1 MDGLHISKEREEI
14 KNIIG
19 YMGDTPFLYG
29 KLNAFEFLNFVGS
42 FYSIPEKELTKRV
55 DILLDL
61 LGLKEKCYYLI
72 ETYSF
77 GMKRKLSFAASVI
90 HKPKVL
96 LLDEPLDGVDPESAF
111 VIKSI
116 LKSFTRNDGAVI
128 LATHVLEVAQKICT
142 RLGII
147 NRGEFIALG
156 TMEEIKKSSSFT
168 ELEDIFL
175 ELTGGERYREVLDY
189 LGKEENLY
197 NLF

>member
-1 MDGLHISKEREEI
+1 LQ
-14 KNIIG
+14 
-19 YMGDTPFLYG
+19 
-29 KLNAFEFLNFVGS
+29 
-42 FYSIPEKELTKRV
+42 
-55 DILLDL
+55 
-61 LGLKEKCYYLI
+61 
-72 ETYSF
+72 
-77 GMKRKLSFAASVI
+77 
-90 HKPKVL
+90 L
-96 LLDEPLDGVDPESAF
+96 LLSINQKF
-111 VIKSI
+111 CFSIKSI
-116 LKSFTRNDGAVI
+116 LKSFTRNGGTVI

-175 ELTGGERYREVLDY
+175 ELTGGERYRDILDY